1 MNLFAGWE
9 VIFQEFSLG
18 IRGNECNSDF
28 SPTILL
34 KMPAIAEHSQRL
46 VSRPAVTRQSAKKR
60 AAGPS
65 GLPPHVAKLNASAR
79 AAWKLE
85 WRGLRR
91 PCRRCPCR

>member
-46 VSRPAVTRQSAKKR
+46 VSRPAVTRQSAKKTGGWAVR
-60 AAGPS
+60 FATSCSETQCECESRLEIRVAWTTPS
-65 GLPPHVAKLNASAR
+65 LP
-79 AAWKLE
+79 
-85 WRGLRR
+85 
-91 PCRRCPCR
+91 